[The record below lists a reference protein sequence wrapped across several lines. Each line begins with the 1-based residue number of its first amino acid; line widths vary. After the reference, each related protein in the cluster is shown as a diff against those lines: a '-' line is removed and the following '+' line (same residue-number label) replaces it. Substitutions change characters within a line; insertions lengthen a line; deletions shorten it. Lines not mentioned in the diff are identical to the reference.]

1 VHARKF
7 NKRTLNS
14 LLKLENMED
23 YNLPKKSNK
32 FKWLSVLLVVVIAG
46 LIAFAVANNN
56 DNNKKSANTTA
67 PSAQPSNSSSSVDS
81 LISYQL
87 PDGWSKVSC
96 GGENDVTLIVPAN
109 RMKPDCASLADSWP
123 MKIAKDPKNTTECSQ
138 IKVNSQQITN
148 HVCSSQFING
158 QKVFVA
164 STIFNE
170 KSPYGKS
177 TKVSDY
183 YVETNNGVLKL
194 EYADD
199 QSSAEDDYQQQFD
212 QIANSIHVK

>member
-109 RMKPDCASLADSWP
+109 RMKPDCASLADS
-123 MKIAKDPKNTTECSQ
+123 
-138 IKVNSQQITN
+138 
-148 HVCSSQFING
+148 
-158 QKVFVA
+158 
-164 STIFNE
+164 
-170 KSPYGKS
+170 KSIRLLCR
-177 TKVSDY
+177 
-183 YVETNNGVLKL
+183 N
-194 EYADD
+194 
-199 QSSAEDDYQQQFD
+199 
-212 QIANSIHVK
+212 